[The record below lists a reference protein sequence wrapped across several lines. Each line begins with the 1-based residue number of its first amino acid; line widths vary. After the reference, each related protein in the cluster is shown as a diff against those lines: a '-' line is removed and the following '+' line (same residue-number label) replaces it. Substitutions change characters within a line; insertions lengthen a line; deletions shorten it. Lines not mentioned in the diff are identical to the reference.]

1 MTPLDHARRTAAV
14 AGNRDALV
22 DIRQIAKTF
31 GGSPAVEALRP
42 VDLRIAA
49 GEFVTVVGPSGCGKS
64 TLLRL
69 VAGLD
74 SPTSG
79 HIAFGPGASGRA
91 GFVFQEPVLLPWL
104 TALENVRFPLDT
116 AGTPRVEADR
126 RAREMLSLVGLDGFA
141 AALPRTLSGGMKQ
154 RVSIARA
161 LSYDPALMLMDE
173 PFGALDLL
181 TRDRLNDELLRIWQ
195 ATGKTILLVTHSVE
209 EAAYLSDR
217 VAVMTPRPG
226 AIARIHEVGLPR
238 PRGETTKLDPRF
250 HRLMADLRHDLRQ
263 DRR

>member
-1 MTPLDHARRTAAV
+1 MARTDI
-14 AGNRDALV
+14 AGALV
-22 DIRQIAKTF
+22 DIRRVAKTF
-31 GGSPAVEALRP
+31 AGTAPVEALAP
-42 VDLRIAA
+42 IDLRIGV
-49 GEFVTVVGPSGCGKS
+49 GEFVAIVGPSGCGKS

-79 HIAFGPGASGRA
+79 EIVFGPGAGGRV

-104 TALENVRFPLDT
+104 TAQENVRFPLDT
-116 AGTPRVEADR
+116 AGVARDAADR
-126 RAREMLSLVGLDGFA
+126 RAQEMLDLVGLSGFA

-161 LSYDPALMLMDE
+161 LSYDPALLLMDE

-226 AIARIHEVGLPR
+226 AIRRVYETGLPR
-238 PRGETTKLDPRF
+238 PRGEATKLDPGF
-250 HRLMADLRHDLRQ
+250 HRLMADLRRDLREE
-263 DRR
+263 RR